1 MVTFF
6 PQDIL
11 FTPDQTS
18 SSIFRKL
25 LQNMLKK
32 GNKKRAQ
39 QLLLHVIFLVQ
50 KMYPT
55 VPKDQ
60 VFVQAIRNIQPSFEF
75 KKARV
80 GGMSQFIPGA
90 KKPDKQENLA
100 IRWMMDIARQKQRKA
115 KVLKTK
121 HYGFEYFLAQ
131 EIISAYKN
139 ESELTT
145 KKLEMHRLAET
156 NRALAYQR
164 WW

>member
-18 SSIFRKL
+18 STIFRKL
-25 LQNMLKK
+25 LQNMVKK
-32 GNKKRAQ
+32 GNKKKAQ
-39 QLLLHVIFLVQ
+39 LLLLHVIFLVQ
-50 KMYPT
+50 KVYPT
-55 VPKDQ
+55 VSKDQ
-60 VFVQAIRNIQPSFEF
+60 IFVQAIRNIQPGFEF

-90 KKPDKQENLA
+90 KKPDKQENVA
-100 IRWMMDIARQKQRKA
+100 IRWILELAKQKQRKT

-121 HYGFEYFLAQ
+121 HYGFEHFLAQ
-131 EIISAYKN
+131 EIISAYRN

-145 KKLEMHRLAET
+145 KKLEIHRLAET

>member
-1 MVTFF
+1 MVNFF

-11 FTPDQTS
+11 FTPDQVS

-25 LQNMLKK
+25 LQNMVKK

-55 VPKDQ
+55 ISKDQ

-80 GGMSQFIPGA
+80 GAMSQFIPGA

-100 IRWMMDIARQKQRKA
+100 IRWMMDVAKQKQRKT
-115 KVLKTK
+115 KVLKAK
-121 HYGFEYFLAQ
+121 QYGFEYFVAQ

-145 KKLEMHRLAET
+145 KKLEIHKLAET